1 MKLLYIEEHI
11 SCCHYA
17 SDGQAGFRYLEVPQK
32 AFLNN
37 EIAQLHYLV
46 FVLKGKLEFS
56 CEQFDKKIISAG
68 EFFFISKNMCCT
80 SYALEDSN
88 IIIHKYHHI
97 THLCG
102 KSALL
107 DLKKYTQKEF
117 LFSPLSINSTL
128 NLFLELLLVY
138 LKSGGNCIHL
148 HTIKQEELFWVL
160 RVNYTKE
167 ALANLFHSIIG
178 ESLNFRNKVF
188 EFYRLAGTA
197 QELAKLCGYSRQ
209 QFNKLFLNEFGE
221 SPYVWMQKRIM
232 LHIKSRLADK
242 DIRLND
248 IVDEFNLSSLP
259 HLTRLCKKH
268 FNKTPIEL
276 RNEMISGQEN
286 SYISKIRVR

>member
-1 MKLLYIEEHI
+1 MKLLYIEEHT
-11 SCCHYA
+11 SCYHYVN
-17 SDGQAGFRYLEVPQK
+17 DGQAGFKYLEVPQK

-37 EIAQLHYLV
+37 EIAQFHYLV

-56 CEQFDKKIISAG
+56 CEHFDRKTILAG
-68 EFFFISKNMCCT
+68 EFFFISKNMCCN
-80 SYALEDSN
+80 SCALEDSKV
-88 IIIHKYHHI
+88 IIHKYGHI
-97 THLCG
+97 THLCS
-102 KSALL
+102 KSTLM

-117 LFSPLSINSTL
+117 FFSPLSISPTL
-128 NLFLELLLVY
+128 NMFLELLLVY
-138 LKSGGNCIHL
+138 LESGGNCIHL
-148 HTIKQEELFWVL
+148 HTIKQEELFWIL

-167 ALANLFHSIIG
+167 SLANLFHSIIG
-178 ESLNFRNKVF
+178 DSLNFRNKVF
-188 EFYRLAGTA
+188 ESYKLAGTA

-209 QFNKLFLNEFGE
+209 QFNKLFINEFGE
-221 SPYVWMQKRIM
+221 PPYVWMQKRVM

-276 RNEMISGQEN
+276 RNEIISKQED
-286 SYISKIRVR
+286 SYIRKIRGQ